1 MKRITNFSIKTNGS
15 YPFKVLSVLLPAAVV
30 LLSTAMMLSDPYA
43 YSQSSSSNTTT
54 PATLEELNTEEFSQI
69 VISSSQINELNSTI
83 NNAIKATE
91 EGNTTQVLLEL
102 KILQN
107 QLALMNNP

>member
-1 MKRITNFSIKTNGS
+1 MKRITNFNIETNGS
-15 YPFKVLSVLLPAAVV
+15 FPFKILLVLLPTAVV
-30 LLSTAMMLSDPYA
+30 LLSAAMMTTDPNA
-43 YSQSSSSNTTT
+43 YSQSSTSNTTT
-54 PATLEELNTEEFSQI
+54 PATLEELDTEEFSQI

-107 QLALMNNP
+107 QLALMKNP

>member
-1 MKRITNFSIKTNGS
+1 MKSIKNFAVKTNGS
-15 YPFKVLSVLLPAAVV
+15 SHFKLLWTLLPI
-30 LLSTAMMLSDPYA
+30 LMLFMTTMSSSTHV
-43 YSQSSSSNTTT
+43 YSQDNSSNMTT

-69 VISSSQINELNSTI
+69 VVTSSQINELNNTI

-91 EGNTTQVLLEL
+91 QENMTEALLEL

-107 QLALMNNP
+107 QLDLINNP